1 MLEEAVPCKKKK
13 RLIHLTLLVVTLAA
27 MVTAVAGCSQ
37 KANHAKGVYMLVDTS
52 GTYTEELDKAR
63 AIISYLLGTL
73 TTGDTMAMGRIDTGS
88 FSEKDI
94 IAKVTFDQR
103 PSVANTQK
111 RAFQKKVADFVSNV
125 KSSSH
130 TDISGGLLQAV
141 EYLNESGSGEKYIL
155 IFSDLKEELARGH
168 VRDVPFQLD
177 GFNIIALNV
186 TKLRDDIRD
195 PKIYLQR
202 VELWREKTETGGG
215 NWRLINDLE
224 RIDNIFSS

>member
-1 MLEEAVPCKKKK
+1 MQRNHRIK
-13 RLIHLTLLVVTLAA
+13 RLIVFITVLAA
-27 MVTAVAGCSQ
+27 LAMAAGGCAQ

-52 GTYTEELDKAR
+52 GTYTEELNKAR
-63 AIISYLLGTL
+63 AIINYLLGSL
-73 TTGDTMAMGRIDTGS
+73 APGDSMAVGRIDTGS

-111 RAFQKKVADFVSNV
+111 RAFQKKVGDFVKGV

-141 EYLNESGSGEKYIL
+141 EYLNESGSGEKFVL
-155 IFSDLKEELARGH
+155 IFSDLKEELAKGH

-177 GFNIIALNV
+177 GFSIIALNV

-195 PKIYLQR
+195 PKNYLQR
-202 VELWREKTETGGG
+202 VELWRAKTENGGG
-215 NWRLINDLE
+215 EWRVINDLE
-224 RIDNIFSS
+224 RLDNIFSL

>member
-1 MLEEAVPCKKKK
+1 MPKDYRLKLFLTVIATCLAIVLFAGGCAPK
-13 RLIHLTLLVVTLAA
+13 RDH
-27 MVTAVAGCSQ
+27 S
-37 KANHAKGVYMLVDTS
+37 KGVYMLVDTS
-52 GTYTEELDKAR
+52 GTYTEELNKAR
-63 AIISYLLGTL
+63 AIINYLLGNL
-73 TTGDTMAMGRIDTGS
+73 TPGDTMAVARIDTGS

-111 RAFQKKVADFVSNV
+111 RAFQKQVAGFVS
-125 KSSSH
+125 KAQGSSH

-141 EYLNESGSGEKYIL
+141 EYLNEAGSGQKYIL
-155 IFSDLKEELARGH
+155 VFSDLKEELAKGH

-195 PKIYLQR
+195 PKNYMQR
-202 VELWREKTETGGG
+202 VELWQKKTEAGGG
-215 NWRLINDLE
+215 AWRVINDLE
-224 RIDNIFSS
+224 RLDNIFSL